1 MATSD
6 FKVTTEQIQQEGK
19 EPITV
24 FYLRGWL
31 DAQSEDS
38 FLSAAQEAHTQGT
51 HKIIIQMEELAMLT
65 SAGIR
70 ILQKI
75 HKLYSTSESGTQPVI
90 MTLCSAQPQVYHALS
105 LTGFLHTAPMYEN
118 LQSAIASFEK

>member
-6 FKVTTEQIQQEGK
+6 FKVTTEQVQQPGK

-24 FYLRGWL
+24 FNLRGWL
-31 DAQSEDS
+31 DAQSETS
-38 FLSAAQEAHTQGT
+38 FLSAAQEAHTLGS
-51 HKIIIQMEELAMLT
+51 HKIIIHMEELAMLT

-75 HKLYSTSESGTQPVI
+75 HKLYSTSETSTQPAF
-90 MTLCSAQPQVYHALS
+90 MKLCSAQPQVYHALS

>member
-1 MATSD
+1 MAPSD
-6 FKVTTEQIQQEGK
+6 FKVTTEQIKQANGEI
-19 EPITV
+19 ITA
-24 FYLRGWL
+24 FHLRGWL
-31 DAQSEDS
+31 DAQSEAG
-38 FLSAAQEAHTQGT
+38 FLAAAQEAHTQGA
-51 HKIIIQMEELAMLT
+51 HKIIIHMEELTMLT

-75 HKLYSTSESGTQPVI
+75 HKLYSSSESDSAI
-90 MTLCSAQPQVYHALS
+90 MKLCSAPPQVYHALS

>member
-6 FKVTTEQIQQEGK
+6 FKVTVEQIQQSGK
-19 EPITV
+19 EPVTV

-31 DAQSEDS
+31 DAQSETG
-38 FLSAAQEAHTQGT
+38 FLSAVQEAHTQGSQ
-51 HKIIIQMEELAMLT
+51 KIVIHMEELAMLT

-75 HKLYSTSESGTQPVI
+75 HKLFSSSETGTQPV
-90 MTLCSAQPQVYHALS
+90 MRLCSAPPQVYHALS